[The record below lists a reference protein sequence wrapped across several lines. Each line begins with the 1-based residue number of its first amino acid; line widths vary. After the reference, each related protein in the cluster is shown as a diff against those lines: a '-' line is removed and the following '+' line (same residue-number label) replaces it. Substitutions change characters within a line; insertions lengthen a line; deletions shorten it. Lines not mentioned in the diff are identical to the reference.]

1 MLRIRIRKNILICEN
16 IKMHGSG
23 SEGQNINRKHQKK
36 NMVIKFQHEN
46 NEQKLFVSSSSDKKN
61 QYIFK
66 KKSSCPRS
74 GSGFISGF
82 QCGFRIQI
90 HIKIKWILC
99 TEKKYYLPLEP
110 PLKVDDKTFEQKLSD
125 VWELG
130 VNNRCQSSVH
140 MRKRW

>member
-1 MLRIRIRKNILICEN
+1 MLKIRIRKNILISEN

-46 NEQKLFVSSSSDKKN
+46 NEQKLFVSSSDKK
-61 QYIFK
+61 ISISS

-90 HIKIKWILC
+90 HIKMKWILC